1 VFRPKDVQYGEYP
14 KDMLE
19 DSRTEGTG
27 KKNQSPADEVGYF
40 KVCKEY

>member
-19 DSRTEGTG
+19 DSQTEGTG
-27 KKNQSPADEVGYF
+27 KKQLPIDRSWLLQSL
-40 KVCKEY
+40 